1 MVLAIPEPVG
11 LGLGRGVASG
21 EVTDV
26 AAGGGDGSLAG
37 GLVGWVSGGE
47 AVVSL
52 LPVGPLLENTV
63 VKPLL

>member
-37 GLVGWVSGGE
+37 GLVGRVSGGE
-47 AVVSL
+47 AVVS
-52 LPVGPLLENTV
+52 
-63 VKPLL
+63 